1 MAQRP
6 PIFISA
12 NENKTVHDCGRIM
25 PKSWTMVSLMMAYQ
39 EV

>member
-12 NENKTVHDCGRIM
+12 NENKNSPRLWAHDAQIVDYGIAHDGL
-25 PKSWTMVSLMMAYQ
+25 S
-39 EV
+39 